1 MTGAL
6 TPFQY
11 FLTRE
16 ARSSIKPHRPAVLWF
31 TGLPGSGKSTLANA
45 VEVELHRRFQAHT
58 YILDGDNLRGGL
70 NRDLGFSP
78 EDRAEN
84 IRRIGEVAN
93 LFVDAGLIVLTAF
106 VSPYRA
112 DRDGVRARLP
122 ENTFFEVYVACPL
135 AVCEARDP
143 KGLYARARQGLIP
156 DMTGVQSP
164 YEEPLQPEL
173 ALQTDRWPL
182 EACVARVIGMLKER
196 GIL

>member
-1 MTGAL
+1 MTDAL

-11 FLTRE
+11 SLTRE
-16 ARSSIKPHRPAVLWF
+16 ARSSIKPHRPAVIWF

-45 VEVELHRRFQAHT
+45 VEVELHRRFHAHT
-58 YILDGDNLRGGL
+58 YTLDGDNVRGGL
-70 NRDLGFSP
+70 NRGLGFSP

-84 IRRIGEVAN
+84 IRRIGEVAR

-122 ENTFFEVYVACPL
+122 EGVFFEVYVNCPL
-135 AVCEARDP
+135 VVCEQRDP
-143 KGLYARARQGLIP
+143 KGLYARARQGLVS
-156 DMTGVQSP
+156 DLTGPQAP
-164 YEEPLQPEL
+164 YEEPHNPEL
-173 ALQTDRWPL
+173 TLLTDQWSQ
-182 EACVARVIGMLKER
+182 EACVARVIEMLQER